1 MPFFATILINKP
13 EMTPAHVR
21 QQEPQKAPKKGQVRT
36 NLPMTGGSKTTGTG
50 TPTAVPTR
58 TGTGG
63 APTTIPATGNGGSTS
78 SGTSAGGDQETGMG
92 KYGQVKML
100 IPEDAI
106 PAGATES
113 PGKTFAP
120 QPGSNGAAANGGGG
134 GGTPSKIKWIHENY
148 FDAGAQDL
156 IGTFTTLVL
165 RYGVGY
171 GQHDVYIY
179 GRNETLDT
187 RGTNL
192 PFQSIVAGTSFG
204 AAYRYRLP
212 GNKAFFT
219 VSDGQYVAGA
229 NKGKSDFRAG
239 FATFLP
245 WQNGHTLGESTVFS
259 DLYADAFYID
269 IEKDVFLTARYR
281 NGLVLRNTP
290 FGVLTGYGVLQ
301 ALADGKG
308 DIGSTNRVEGGFGM
322 GLLYGHYPTS
332 ISLNVELRAGYAYRG
347 EINRRQYLNPSIVL
361 SGSL

>member
-1 MPFFATILINKP
+1 MPFFATIPIIKP
-13 EMTPAHVR
+13 AIVTAHVR
-21 QQEPQKAPKKGQVRT
+21 PQEPQKAQKKGQVRT

-58 TGTGG
+58 TGAGG
-63 APTTIPATGNGGSTS
+63 APTTIPATGNGGST
-78 SGTSAGGDQETGMG
+78 TPANSAGGDQDTGIG
-92 KYGQVKML
+92 KYGPAKTL

-113 PGKTFAP
+113 PGKAFAP
-120 QPGSNGAAANGGGG
+120 QPGSNGRGTSGGAGS
-134 GGTPSKIKWIHENY
+134 PNKIKWIHENY

-171 GQHDVYIY
+171 GQHDLYVY

-192 PFQSIVAGTSFG
+192 PFQSIVAGTSVG

-219 VSDGQYVAGA
+219 VSDGQYIAGA

-245 WQNGHTLGESTVFS
+245 WQNAPTLQQATLFS

-281 NGLVLRNTP
+281 NGLVLRNTK

-308 DIGSTNRVEGGFGM
+308 DIGTTNRVEGGFGV
-322 GLLYGHYPTS
+322 GLLYPHYPS
-332 ISLNVELRAGYAYRG
+332 SVSLNIEMRAGYAYRG
-347 EINRRQYLNPSIVL
+347 QINRRQYLNPSIVL